1 MQPAERPRH
10 YAFVNALRGVAA
22 LLVMVFHQQIHTFYH
37 YPKEQIPTNT
47 ATWWLVFGFF
57 DLGKYAV
64 AVFFM
69 VSGFLI
75 PATLRKR
82 DSSLRQFVI
91 SRFFRLYPAYWV
103 SIALMVGAM
112 ASLGRLGEVSMKNVA
127 VNLTMFQK
135 FLGQADFVGVFWT
148 LQIELVFYIL
158 VALMFKFGKINSRW
172 PAQLF
177 SLGGA
182 LLCAAARLAT
192 GKALPV
198 ALFLALMLMFL
209 GDTLRANQSGEVDDK
224 SMWKALWVAVIG
236 VIPVSL
242 LGYGDEG
249 VRYIICY
256 ETAIATFVLAW
267 KYAAWFE
274 TAGIRKRIF
283 DFLGDISYGMY
294 LIHSIV
300 LLWIGDRLLTA
311 TGSRLATASVT
322 FPTALLLSY
331 VIYRFVEAPSIRIG
345 KRLGTPKP
353 AQTSS

>member
-103 SIALMVGAM
+103 SIGLMVGAM

-236 VIPVSL
+236 VSTDPVEKQKEFKEKNNFDYPL
-242 LGYGDEG
+242 LADTDKKVVKAFGQSGAMMASRE
-249 VRYIICY
+249 
-256 ETAIATFVLAW
+256 A
-267 KYAAWFE
+267 
-274 TAGIRKRIF
+274 
-283 DFLGDISYGMY
+283 Y
-294 LIHSIV
+294 LI
-300 LLWIGDRLLTA
+300 DR
-311 TGSRLATASVT
+311 S
-322 FPTALLLSY
+322 
-331 VIYRFVEAPSIRIG
+331 G
-345 KRLGTPKP
+345 KVVYHDKGQTEKQAEMVP
-353 AQTSS
+353 AFLKSNKG